1 MFIFPFET
9 MAKDIKKYICKEK
22 KLPPPKQNT
31 PKSPDITSI
40 MRRNK
45 SNDDFNK
52 IQLPWI
58 L

>member
-9 MAKDIKKYICKEK
+9 MVKDIKKYIFKEK
-22 KLPPPKQNT
+22 QIPPLKQNT
-31 PKSPDITSI
+31 PKSPDIASI

-52 IQLPWI
+52 IHLPWI

>member
-9 MAKDIKKYICKEK
+9 MVKDIKKYIFKQ
-22 KLPPPKQNT
+22 LPPPKQNT
-31 PKSPDITSI
+31 PKSPDIASI
-40 MRRNK
+40 IRRNK

>member
-9 MAKDIKKYICKEK
+9 MVKDIKKYIFKEK
-22 KLPPPKQNT
+22 QIYPP

-52 IQLPWI
+52 IHLPWI

>member
-9 MAKDIKKYICKEK
+9 MVKDIKKYIFKQT
-22 KLPPPKQNT
+22 PPPKQNT
-31 PKSPDITSI
+31 PKSPDIASI
-40 MRRNK
+40 IRRNK